1 MEDVKLVKLEN
12 GQVCCTVGVQ
22 ISTESIIMVNQQE
35 SKFVQLTTKSKTKET
50 VTGDYEVPPESDDD
64 ELVAFSNN
72 PFSNSSNT
80 YSSPFDKKQD
90 HANVPTLAWM
100 IKSMTMPM

>member
-1 MEDVKLVKLEN
+1 MSNWSSWKMDKCVVQWEYKYLQKVYGKSTGEQICATYNKVQNKRN
-12 GQVCCTVGVQ
+12 GY
-22 ISTESIIMVNQQE
+22 
-35 SKFVQLTTKSKTKET
+35 
-50 VTGDYEVPPESDDD
+50 GDYEVPPEPDDD

-90 HANVPTLAWM
+90 HANVPTLA
-100 IKSMTMPM
+100 